1 MNEVTTIKEAIR
13 SVIPDMNNYSVICTV
28 SDIDLVKCIC
38 NCTPKDGGAVLV
50 NVRINAS
57 DKDGF
62 KLIPKNNTDVVV
74 TLINNTTGYVSMVS
88 EVDEI
93 HLNGVTFGGI
103 VKIVEQTAKL
113 NQLVSEL
120 QAQLVLIS
128 TGITTAG
135 GSYTPATL
143 STFNKTDYEN
153 TTVKQGNGS

>member
-28 SDIDLVKCIC
+28 SDIDLVKCVC

-120 QAQLVLIS
+120 QAQLVLIAA
-128 TGITTAG
+128 GISAGG
-135 GSYTPATL
+135 GSYTPGTL

-153 TTVKQGNGS
+153 TTIKNGNCS

>member
-57 DKDGF
+57 NKDGF

-113 NQLVSEL
+113 NQLVAEL

-128 TGITTAG
+128 AG
-135 GSYTPATL
+135 LAGVGVSYTPATL
-143 STFNKTDYEN
+143 SQFNKTDYED
-153 TTVKQGNGS
+153 TKIKH